1 MSTLNAY
8 PGGLLIL
15 IGVFFF
21 LNKSFKQFYF
31 NYIFI
36 NFNNVYPPIAVAF
49 IYKDIFYDI

>member
-8 PGGLLIL
+8 PGGLLIM
-15 IGVFFF
+15 IGVFFV

-49 IYKDIFYDI
+49 I